1 MMKLSQTNF
10 FKTQSIELYDSKIHI
25 KTKYLGNKNEF
36 DISYENILSGT
47 YDEKKSNIVL
57 FIFSVF
63 FYLLSAATY
72 YWRFIEGDKTVE
84 GEASIIWLIIGT
96 LLLIVALKSIENIWR
111 VNITNNQFIKI
122 YKKKPNEKEVND
134 FITEMFKKRNKYL
147 NEMYGKINGNLNYD
161 KQYNNYLWLKNME
174 VIDEIEFESK
184 IRKLEIELGKQS
196 NKISLN

>member
-10 FKTQSIELYDSKIHI
+10 FKTQSIELYESKIHI

-36 DISYENILSGT
+36 DISYESILSNT
-47 YDEKKSNIVL
+47 YDVKKSNIAF
-57 FIFSVF
+57 FIFSIF
-63 FYLLSAATY
+63 FYLLSGATY
-72 YWRFIEGDKTVE
+72 YWRFVEGDKTVE
-84 GEASIIWLIIGT
+84 GEASVCWFIIGT
-96 LLLIVALKSIENIWR
+96 LLLIFAFKSIENIWR
-111 VNITNNQFIKI
+111 INIANNQFIKI

-134 FITEMFKKRNKYL
+134 FITGMFKQRNKYL
-147 NEMYGKINGNLNYD
+147 NEMYGKINPHLHYD